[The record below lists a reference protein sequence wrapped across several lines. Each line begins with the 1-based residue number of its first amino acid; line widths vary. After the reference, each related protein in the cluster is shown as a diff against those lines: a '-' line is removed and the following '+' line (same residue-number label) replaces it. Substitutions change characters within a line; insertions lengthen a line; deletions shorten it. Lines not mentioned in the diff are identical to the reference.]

1 LRDNDFMGLPATLH
15 NFPTF
20 VTGAP
25 DAICGAASLTPAGPF
40 RFARRRGRKTKP
52 ISPSETKRFAGHA
65 VSHWNPYERR
75 IRHFAELCVF
85 KGLASV
91 SFRRIHGLCV
101 FNDLAPFFV
110 SPRNPQRLLT
120 DLAAQGARRRVS
132 EAEFHYNRNIFTVF
146 WICQDLVLPQ
156 R

>member
-1 LRDNDFMGLPATLH
+1 MPAHNVARANDFMGLPATLR

-85 KGLASV
+85 NSLAPF
-91 SFRRIHGLCV
+91 SFRRFRGLFV
-101 FNDLAPFFV
+101 FNGLARLVV
-110 SPRNPQRLLT
+110 SPESFPSAFDSGSHR
-120 DLAAQGARRRVS
+120 AAAAGKREKACR
-132 EAEFHYNRNIFTVF
+132 
-146 WICQDLVLPQ
+146 
-156 R
+156 